1 MLNWRNTRRIL
12 YCSIS
17 FAIISCSGSTKSE
30 LKFQDSNKKNES
42 LQSQQI
48 IFGDVNGLNY
58 TIITGDDA
66 LYTSQREIEQLLINF
81 QSVVS
86 NEQPNSFIYKF
97 NHSTGQV
104 ITLND
109 TFHYFQDLFQFSQEI
124 YHLTNGAFNPCAQ
137 FITKKWGFDK
147 AFSNDI
153 DSIQVSSFMKDM
165 DFEAGHL
172 YSMNIGENNLVSL
185 KKKNNHLTFDFS
197 DISSGL
203 AVDYICEFLS
213 KKGNK
218 NYFIEI
224 EGKRKVK
231 GRNKDGLQWQIGID
245 IPKKSQDGRE
255 SVRDFTKVVDI
266 KSGAIAT
273 AGNYNSFY
281 MKDNEKRSYTIDPRT
296 GFPVDHSILSATV
309 WSDKCTTSDAYS
321 HVFMVMG
328 VNEIIEFL
336 KNNPALNIELM
347 LIYND
352 ENGNLTRFETPGM
365 QRMLGH

>member
-1 MLNWRNTRRIL
+1 MLDWKNIKFL
-12 YCSIS
+12 IYFFIS
-17 FAIISCSGSTKSE
+17 FAIISCSSSTKSE
-30 LKFQDSNKKNES
+30 MKFQDSTKKNES

-58 TIITGDDA
+58 TIITGDNA
-66 LYTSQREIEQLLINF
+66 LFTSQNEIEQLLKNF

-86 NEQPNSFIYKF
+86 NEFPNSFIYKF
-97 NHSTGQV
+97 NHSSGQV

-109 TFHYFQDLFQFSQEI
+109 TFHYFQDLFQFSQEF
-124 YHLTNGAFNPCAQ
+124 YDSTAGAFNPCAQ

-147 AFSNDI
+147 NSTYDI
-153 DSIQVSSFMKDM
+153 DSSQVNSFIKNV
-165 DFEAGHL
+165 DFENGHL
-172 YSMNIGENNLVSL
+172 YSLNIGENNLVSL
-185 KKKNNHLTFDFS
+185 KKKNNLVSFDFS
-197 DISSGL
+197 QITSGL
-203 AVDYICEFLS
+203 AVDYICSFLS

-255 SVRDFTKVVDI
+255 SVRDFTKVVDL

-281 MKDNEKRSYTIDPRT
+281 LKENEKRSFTIDPRT
-296 GFPVDHSILSATV
+296 GFPVNHSLLSATV

-321 HVFMVMG
+321 NAFMVMG
-328 VNEIIEFL
+328 VNEIIEYL
-336 KNNPALNIELM
+336 KNNPTLKIEVL
-347 LIYND
+347 LIYSD

-365 QRMLGH
+365 QKMLGH